1 MNARLLKPEAGF
13 LSLTSVMTASAV
25 LPAEARLRRPVA
37 IKKPGPSDRGAISL
51 DSSFVL
57 PVRRDVSTRLV
68 QMNVL
73 IDMIDPGDRDE
84 VVMLAVGLALFRE
97 LDLVGAI
104 EMVDLSNY
112 FPV

>member
-25 LPAEARLRRPVA
+25 FAGRSTPAPSGSYL
-37 IKKPGPSDRGAISL
+37 KKPGPSDRAAIRL
-51 DSSFVL
+51 EPSFVL

-73 IDMIDPGDRDE
+73 IDMIDPGDRNE
-84 VVMLAVGLALFRE
+84 VVMLAVG
-97 LDLVGAI
+97 
-104 EMVDLSNY
+104 
-112 FPV
+112 